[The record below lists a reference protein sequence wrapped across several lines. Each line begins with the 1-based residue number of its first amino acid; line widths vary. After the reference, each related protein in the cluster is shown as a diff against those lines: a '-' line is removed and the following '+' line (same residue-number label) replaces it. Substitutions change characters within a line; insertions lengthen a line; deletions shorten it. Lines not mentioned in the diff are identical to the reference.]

1 MRQGKRAAVLTSS
14 LEGLGAR
21 GAAVAAEE
29 GQGCWARTP
38 GAVPGAD
45 SSSEVVPVPTS
56 PLPQPPC
63 QVRRL
68 HLEAQP
74 MKALVWPRWVHR
86 PRPRSP
92 ESPAPQAG
100 RWGRPGLRRSP
111 APSSSASRG
120 GSSSKSGTV
129 GWRRCMV
136 GRPDQGPRHRKAG
149 EAAPYNPRPQ
159 WPPREEVTSPPPPP
173 RQREGNSCGAETRL
187 RPSIIHGGPLPA
199 PSPPASGP

>member
-1 MRQGKRAAVLTSS
+1 MRQGKRATVLTSS
-14 LEGLGAR
+14 LEGRGAR
-21 GAAVAAEE
+21 GAAVAVEE
-29 GQGCWARTP
+29 GRGCWARTP

-74 MKALVWPRWVHR
+74 MKALVWPRWVRR

-100 RWGRPGLRRSP
+100 RGGGGVALVSGAHPPRAAAP
-111 APSSSASRG
+111 AEEAAAAARAARWARGAAWRGVRTRVLAPCGRG
-120 GSSSKSGTV
+120 GSS
-129 GWRRCMV
+129 
-136 GRPDQGPRHRKAG
+136 
-149 EAAPYNPRPQ
+149 
-159 WPPREEVTSPPPPP
+159 
-173 RQREGNSCGAETRL
+173 L
-187 RPSIIHGGPLPA
+187 
-199 PSPPASGP
+199 

>member
-1 MRQGKRAAVLTSS
+1 MRQGKRATVLTSS
-14 LEGLGAR
+14 LEGRGAR
-21 GAAVAAEE
+21 GAAVAVEE
-29 GQGCWARTP
+29 GRGCWARTP

-74 MKALVWPRWVHR
+74 MKALVWPRWVRR

-100 RWGRPGLRRSP
+100 RGGGGGRPGLRRSP

-120 GSSSKSGTV
+120 GSSSCKSGTV
-129 GWRRCMV
+129 GSRRCMA
-136 GRPDQGPRHRKAG
+136 GRPDQGPRTV
-149 EAAPYNPRPQ
+149 RPG
-159 WPPREEVTSPPPPP
+159 
-173 RQREGNSCGAETRL
+173 RQLLITR
-187 RPSIIHGGPLPA
+187 A
-199 PSPPASGP
+199 PSGPHGRK